1 MDKVDEQENPLII
14 QAIISRLASH
24 EYPDVRKNL
33 KVALTNI
40 VAGVLDHNERV
51 QDTVDAKKHVQHE
64 KMPLLPPPP
73 TPMDQMKSQG
83 LPTKFR

>member
-1 MDKVDEQENPLII
+1 MPKMAPN
-14 QAIISRLASH
+14 
-24 EYPDVRKNL
+24 

>member
-1 MDKVDEQENPLII
+1 MPK
-14 QAIISRLASH
+14 LA
-24 EYPDVRKNL
+24 PN
-33 KVALTNI
+33 KVAFTNI

-51 QDTVDAKKHVQHE
+51 QDTADAKKHVQQE
-64 KMPLLPPPP
+64 KMPLVPPPP